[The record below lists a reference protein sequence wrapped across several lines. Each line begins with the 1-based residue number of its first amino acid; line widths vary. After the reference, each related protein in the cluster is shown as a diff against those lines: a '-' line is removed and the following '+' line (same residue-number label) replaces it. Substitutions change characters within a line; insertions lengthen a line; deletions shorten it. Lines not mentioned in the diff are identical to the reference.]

1 MKKTMKLLGMISMV
15 VICAAACGTQEPQE
29 ETKAVQSG
37 QDEENQNQ
45 VKFSVENASFYQNEI
60 YFEIAAE
67 NVVLKENGDDYLGV
81 EIQGNL
87 PICRYI
93 GS

>member
-67 NVVLKENGDDYLGV
+67 NVVLKEMITWVWRFWSKMKSRGKA
-81 EIQGNL
+81 
-87 PICRYI
+87 RYMV
-93 GS
+93 